1 MKTRFFTVL
10 FILST
15 ITTNAQN
22 FAPIGATWH
31 YSYQTINPNLI
42 SFEKIES
49 VSDTTINGILCK
61 KLKANTSNE
70 ANYVYSKN
78 DSVFVYKGNSFN
90 LLYDFGANKGETI
103 TLGSYYKTYDGLPL
117 KMTIDS
123 VKTILVS
130 GQQRKVQFV
139 TCGDGMI
146 IEFGGQVIQGIGNTN
161 YMFPTLDFAPQG
173 PLRCYQE
180 TNSSLFIN
188 PYYTYGNW
196 NKTDCEQLIV
206 INNLPE
212 KKTKNSIS
220 IFPNP
225 TNNYLNINGI
235 ELSSEYRIYDTTGRK
250 VSQGVFLNSNTIN
263 IQTLE
268 NGIYYIEIK
277 NIDLKTTKK
286 FVKN

>member
-78 DSVFVYKGNSFN
+78 DSVFVYKENSFN
-90 LLYDFGANKGETI
+90 LLYDFGAETGETI
-103 TLGSYYKTYDGLPL
+103 TLGSYYRTNNGLPL
-117 KMTIDS
+117 IMTIDS
-123 VKTILVS
+123 VKTILVA

-146 IEFGGQVIQGIGNTN
+146 IEFGGQVIRGIGNIN
-161 YMFPTLDFAPQG
+161 YMFPTLDFAPVG

-206 INNLPE
+206 INSLPE
-212 KKTKNSIS
+212 TETKNSIS

-225 TNNYLNINGI
+225 TNNYLNVNGI
-235 ELSSEYRIYDTTGRK
+235 ELNSEYRIYDTTGRK
-250 VSQGVFLNSNTIN
+250 VFQGVFVKSNTVD
-263 IQTLE
+263 IQSLE
-268 NGIYYIEIK
+268 NGIYYIEIN
-277 NIDLKTTKK
+277 NIDLKTIRKFIKK
-286 FVKN
+286 

>member
-1 MKTRFFTVL
+1 MKMRFFTVL
-10 FILST
+10 LVLST

-70 ANYVYSKN
+70 VNYVYSKN

-90 LLYDFGANKGETI
+90 LLYDFGANTGETI
-103 TLGSYYKTYDGLPL
+103 TLGSYYKTHNGLPL
-117 KMTIDS
+117 QMTIDS

-180 TNSSLFIN
+180 TNSLLFIN

-212 KKTKNSIS
+212 TETKNSIS

-225 TNNYLNINGI
+225 TNNYLNVTGI
-235 ELSSEYRIYDTTGRK
+235 ELNSEYRIYDTTGRK
-250 VSQGVFLNSNTIN
+250 VFQGVFVKSYTVD
-263 IQTLE
+263 IQSLE
-268 NGIYYIEIK
+268 NGIYYIEIN
-277 NIDLKTTKK
+277 NIDLKIVRKFIKK
-286 FVKN
+286 

>member
-1 MKTRFFTVL
+1 MKMRFFTILLV
-10 FILST
+10 LST
-15 ITTNAQN
+15 ISTNAQN

-49 VSDTTINGILCK
+49 VSDTTINGIICK
-61 KLKANTSNE
+61 ILKISTSNE

-90 LLYDFGANKGETI
+90 LLYDFGANTGKTI
-103 TLGSYYKTYDGLPL
+103 TLGSYYKTHNGLPL

-161 YMFPTLDFAPQG
+161 YMFPTLDFAPDG

-206 INNLPE
+206 INSLPE
-212 KKTKNSIS
+212 TETKKSIS

-225 TNNYLNINGI
+225 TNNYLNVNGI
-235 ELSSEYRIYDTTGRK
+235 ELNSEYRIYDTTGRK
-250 VSQGVFLNSNTIN
+250 VFQGVFVKSNTVD
-263 IQTLE
+263 IQSLE
-268 NGIYYIEIK
+268 NGIYYIEIN
-277 NIDLKTTKK
+277 NIDLKTVRKFIKK
-286 FVKN
+286 

>member
-1 MKTRFFTVL
+1 MRTRLFTILFVFFT
-10 FILST
+10 IMT
-15 ITTNAQN
+15 YGQD

-49 VSDTTINGILCK
+49 ISDTTINGIACR
-61 KLKANTSNE
+61 KLKSDTSNE

-90 LLYDFGANKGETI
+90 LLYDFGANTGETI
-103 TLGSYYKTYDGLPL
+103 TLGNYYRTNNGLPL
-117 KMTIDS
+117 VMTIDS
-123 VKTILVS
+123 VKTIVVS

-206 INNLPE
+206 INNLAE
-212 KKTKNSIS
+212 TETKNSIS
-220 IFPNP
+220 IYPNP
-225 TNNYLNINGI
+225 TNNYLNVNGI
-235 ELSSEYRIYDTTGRK
+235 ELNSEYRIYNTTGRK
-250 VSQGVFLNSNTIN
+250 IIQGIFFNSNPIN

-277 NIDLKTTKK
+277 YIDLKTTKK